1 MRGIALIAACAMAL
15 AACGRGAKE
24 SGPVLLWEQMEP
36 TEQEILK
43 ENLARWTAENPDS
56 PVITT
61 HYGTEDLRTNF
72 QTASL
77 AGGGPDLVYGPSDQV
92 GPFSALGIIHE
103 LDAVLPPDFFGDF
116 IPESFDT
123 LNGHVYAVPDQI
135 GNHLTLVVNRALVP
149 ELPEDANTW
158 MDIARRLTV
167 DENGDGNPDR
177 YGLVFDYREPFWLV
191 PFLGGFG
198 GWVMDEQNR
207 PTLGT
212 QAMVDALR
220 FVSDIKSKHR
230 VIPEDCSYQISDT
243 LFKDGRA
250 AMILNGPWSW
260 ETYRRAGVDIALT
273 PIPRMPGGL
282 WPTPMVSAK
291 GYSLNARLRGPAL
304 ERAIRLLDFLT
315 SAESE
320 APLPER
326 LGTLPSCRAVYE
338 RPEVKDNPLIQASL
352 RQVKLGRRMPVV
364 PEMRAIWDA
373 MRPSFQNVL
382 NGDLTPE
389 EAARTMQQEAEKK
402 IREMSE

>member
-1 MRGIALIAACAMAL
+1 
-15 AACGRGAKE
+15 
-24 SGPVLLWEQMEP
+24 
-36 TEQEILK
+36 
-43 ENLARWTAENPDS
+43 
-56 PVITT
+56 
-61 HYGTEDLRTNF
+61 
-72 QTASL
+72 
-77 AGGGPDLVYGPSDQV
+77 
-92 GPFSALGIIHE
+92 
-103 LDAVLPPDFFGDF
+103 
-116 IPESFDT
+116 
-123 LNGHVYAVPDQI
+123 
-135 GNHLTLVVNRALVP
+135 
-149 ELPEDANTW
+149 